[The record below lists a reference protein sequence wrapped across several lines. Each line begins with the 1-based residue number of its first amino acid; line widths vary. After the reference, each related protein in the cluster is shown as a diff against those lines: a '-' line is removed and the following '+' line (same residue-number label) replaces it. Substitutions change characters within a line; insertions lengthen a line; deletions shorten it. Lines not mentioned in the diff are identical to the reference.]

1 MRPLTLVPHTHWDR
15 EWYLPFEAFRERL
28 VTVMDELL
36 DLLDGGYPHFHLDGQ
51 TALVDDYLAV
61 RPERED
67 DIRRHA
73 RTGRVSVG
81 PWLALVD
88 EFLVS
93 GETIVRSLEM
103 GLARA
108 RELGGGDLVGY
119 LPDQFGH
126 VGQMPQLLRA
136 AGIDR
141 AVVWRGVPR
150 SVERSAFWWES
161 PDGSRV
167 LAEYLHRGYSVGWN
181 LPEAKEPEALAARLD
196 ELAGELSEMSARER
210 AVVMAGM
217 DHAAADP
224 TLPERL
230 AAARRLRPGL
240 DAEIGS
246 LAAYL
251 ELPVEDGVPSWSGE
265 LRSAARAH
273 LLPGTYSTRI
283 HQKAERGRI
292 EALVER
298 YAEPLAAL
306 VPGFDWPAS
315 ELDRIWRLLVL
326 NGAHDSVCGCSVD
339 EVAHAVDAR
348 HTEARER
355 TEEIARAALETL
367 GERVSESG
375 ILRFNPSPFER
386 DGVPGLGW
394 RVASGDDEAAL
405 APVDLDVRDGW
416 VVADG
421 VELRFADEADVGD
434 LYNFCPA
441 PDGAVAAPDLALDGA
456 EVVASFD
463 GLEVRLRGWRRHGDQ
478 ALRLGVVVDNE
489 RPDHRLR
496 LHVQLPHG
504 VDEVVAGAPFE
515 LVRRPLV
522 SEGSDLEAPSPTW
535 PARGVVLAGDLA
547 VLAEGVLEYEVV
559 DGRELAV
566 TILRCVG
573 TISRTGLATRPN
585 SAGPDIPT
593 PEAQMIGRTELAL
606 GIVRDARPESVL
618 EAWERFAL
626 PLRSTPARGGGTLP
640 SSGSLLELEG
650 AALSSIRAYRDGLDV
665 RVWNPSAAPC
675 RARIGDETVTL
686 GPAAIAT
693 TSSRPTGTPARMIGG
708 DATR

>member
-1 MRPLTLVPHTHWDR
+1 VRPLTLVPHTHWDR

-51 TALVDDYLAV
+51 TALIDDYLAV

-67 DIRRHA
+67 DVRRHA

-108 RELGGGDLVGY
+108 RELGGSDLLGY

-126 VGQMPQLLRA
+126 VGQIPQLLLA

-150 SVERSAFWWES
+150 SVDRSAFWWEA

-167 LAEYLHRGYSVGWN
+167 LAEYLHHGYSVGWD
-181 LPEAKEPEALAARLD
+181 LPEAKKPEALAARLQR
-196 ELAGELSEMSARER
+196 LAEILDPGSARER
-210 AVVMAGM
+210 LVVMAGM
-217 DHAAADP
+217 DHAPADA

-230 AAARRLRPGL
+230 DAARRLRSDL

-246 LAAYL
+246 LASYL
-251 ELPVEDGVPSWSGE
+251 ATPVEDGLPSWRGE

-273 LLPGTYSTRI
+273 LLPGVYSTRI
-283 HQKAERGRI
+283 HQKQERGRI

-306 VPGFDWPAS
+306 VPGFEWPRL

-348 HTEARER
+348 HAEARER
-355 TEEIARAALETL
+355 AEAIASAALRGLAEQVDGAGVL
-367 GERVSESG
+367 H
-375 ILRFNPSPFER
+375 FNPSPFER
-386 DGVPGLGW
+386 EGVPGLGW
-394 RVASGDDEAAL
+394 RVSAGEDASL
-405 APVDLDVRDGW
+405 VPVDLDLRDGW

-421 VELRFADEADVGD
+421 VELGFAVEADVGD

-441 PDGAVAAPDLALDGA
+441 STGAVAAPEPAIDGA
-456 EVVASFD
+456 EASAVFD
-463 GLEVRLRGWRRHGDQ
+463 GLEVRLRGWRRPGDP
-478 ALRLGVVVDNE
+478 LVRLDLVVDNE
-489 RPDHRLR
+489 RPDRRLR
-496 LHVQLPHG
+496 LHVRLPRV

-535 PARGVVLAGDLA
+535 PARGVVLAADLA
-547 VLAEGVLEYEVV
+547 VLAEGVIEYEVV
-559 DGRELAV
+559 GGRELAV

-573 TISRTGLATRPN
+573 TLSRTGLATRPN
-585 SAGPDIPT
+585 PAGPDIAT

-606 GIVRDARPESVL
+606 GILRDARPVSLV

-626 PLRSTPARGGGTLP
+626 PLRSTPAQGGGTLP
-640 SSGSLLELEG
+640 SSGSLLEIEG
-650 AALSSIRAYRDGLDV
+650 AALSSIRASRDGLDV

-675 RARIGDETVTL
+675 RARIGDGAVTL

-693 TSSRPTGTPARMIGG
+693 VRVAGLGTNSG
-708 DATR
+708 